1 MSNILSI
8 EIKEFFYFCLA
19 GIEISIIFDLFRA
32 KRRAIKTS
40 NILTCIEDIVYW
52 IITGII
58 LINTIARHSSGNIR
72 GYMLVG
78 VVIGVLFY
86 FFLIGKYV
94 LKILTKI
101 FNILLFPVK
110 KIKKFNNLSKKY

>member
-19 GIEISIIFDLFRA
+19 GIEISIIFDLF
-32 KRRAIKTS
+32 RAIKTS

-110 KIKKFNNLSKKY
+110 KLKKFNNLSKKY